1 MSRQDLEK
9 LIHAF
14 ISSRLDYCN
23 RIFSSLTKKEIGQLQ
38 FIQNAAARVLT
49 RTRKA
54 AHITPVLKSLHW
66 LPVSFRIDFKILLL
80 VYKSLN
86 GLGPSY
92 IADLLPRYVPP
103 RPLRSAESGLLV
115 VPRIKSKH
123 GKAAFGHYAPTSWN
137 KLPKDLRDTPTLLA
151 FKSRLK
157 TLLFSTAFDC

>member
-14 ISSRLDYCN
+14 ITSRLDYCN
-23 RIFSSLTKKEIGQLQ
+23 SIFSGLTKKELGQLQ
-38 FIQNAAARVLT
+38 LVQNAAARVLT

-54 AHITPVLKSLHW
+54 THITPVLRSLHW

-80 VYKSLN
+80 VYKALN

-92 IADLLPRYVPP
+92 IADLLPRYEPP
-103 RPLRSAESGLLV
+103 RLLRSAGSGLLD

-123 GKAAFGHYAPTSWN
+123 GKAAFGHYAPSSWN
-137 KLPKDLRDTPTLLA
+137 KLPQDLRYAPTLLT

-157 TLLFSTAFDC
+157 TLLFSAAFDG

>member
-9 LIHAF
+9 LTHAF

-23 RIFSSLTKKEIGQLQ
+23 CIFSGLTKKELGQLQ

-49 RTRKA
+49 RTRKVE
-54 AHITPVLKSLHW
+54 HITPVLKSLHW
-66 LPVSFRIDFKILLL
+66 LPVSFRVDFKVLLL

-92 IADLLPRYVPP
+92 IADLLPRYEPA
-103 RPLRSAESGLLV
+103 RSLRSAGSGLLV
-115 VPRIKSKH
+115 VPKIKSKH
-123 GKAAFGHYAPTSWN
+123 GKAAFGHYAPTLWN
-137 KLPKDLRDTPTLLA
+137 KLPIDLRFSPTLAA

-157 TLLFSTAFDC
+157 TQLFIAAFGC